1 MSTAVAVNSPEAE
14 ALFNAVWTSLESTV
28 GRASL
33 TFPRC
38 VFWLNGAPGAGKG
51 TNTAFIMEKKGFSAG
66 PVVVSDLLQTPEVR
80 KIMDAGL
87 LVGDKEVM
95 ELLFKKLSEP
105 QFRPGVIV
113 DGFPRTQV
121 QCDCLKLLFNKLNE
135 LHAGDAAKFAKPEFH
150 ILVLDVS
157 EAVAVE
163 RQLKRGKEALAFNA
177 EVDAGTK
184 PGPKQEIRK
193 TDTDPAAAGKRYRVF
208 AESTVAPLQSL
219 KGVFAYHHIDAG
231 GSIEAVRA
239 NLEKSIA

>member
-1 MSTAVAVNSPEAE
+1 MSTPVVVNNPEAVT
-14 ALFNAVWTSLESTV
+14 LFNAVWTSLEASA
-28 GRASL
+28 GRAAL
-33 TFPRC
+33 TFPKC

-51 TNTAFIMEKKGFSAG
+51 TNTAFIMEKKGFGAG

-95 ELLFKKLSEP
+95 ELLFRKLTEA
-105 QFRPGVIV
+105 QYRPGVIV

-135 LHAGDAAKFAKPEFH
+135 LHSSDASTFVKPDFH

-157 EAVAVE
+157 EEVAVE
-163 RQLKRGKEALAFNA
+163 RQLKRGREAVAYNA

-184 PGPKQEIRK
+184 PGPKQDIRK

-231 GSIEAVRA
+231 GALDAVRA
-239 NLEKSIA
+239 NLAKSIG

>member
-1 MSTAVAVNSPEAE
+1 MSTVTAVNSPAAE
-14 ALFNAVWTSLESTV
+14 ALFSAVWTSLESTV
-28 GRASL
+28 GRDAL
-33 TFPRC
+33 TFPKC

-95 ELLFKKLSEP
+95 ELLFRKLCEP

-121 QCDCLKLLFNKLNE
+121 QCDCLQLLFNKING
-135 LHAGDAAKFAKPEFH
+135 LHAGDAAKFVRPEFH

-163 RQLKRGKEALAFNA
+163 RQLKRGKDALAFNA

-208 AESTVAPLQSL
+208 AESTVTPLQSL
-219 KGVFAYHHIDAG
+219 KSTFAYHHIDAG

-239 NLEKSIA
+239 NLAKSIA

>member
-1 MSTAVAVNSPEAE
+1 MTAPITVANPEAVN
-14 ALFNAVWTSLESTV
+14 LFNAVWSSLESGV
-28 GRASL
+28 GRAAL
-33 TFPRC
+33 TFPKC

-51 TNTAFIMEKKGFSAG
+51 TNTSFIMEKKGFGAG

-87 LVGDKEVM
+87 LVDDKFVM
-95 ELLFKKLSEP
+95 ELLFRKLTEA

-121 QCDCLKLLFNKLNE
+121 QCDCLKLLFNKLSE
-135 LHAGDAAKFAKPEFH
+135 LNAAEPAKFAKPDFH

-163 RQLKRGKEALAFNA
+163 RQLKRGREALAFNA

-193 TDTDPAAAGKRYRVF
+193 TDTDPAAAAKRYRVF

-239 NLEKSIA
+239 NLSKSIA

>member
-1 MSTAVAVNSPEAE
+1 MSTEVVTNTEAV
-14 ALFNAVWTSLESTV
+14 ALFNAVRGALE
-28 GRASL
+28 ASVARDTL
-33 TFPRC
+33 TFPKC
-38 VFWLNGAPGAGKG
+38 IFWLNGAPGAGKG
-51 TNTAFIMEKKGFSAG
+51 TNTAFIMEKKGFTSG

-95 ELLFKKLSEP
+95 ELLFKKLTEP

-121 QCDCLKLLFNKLNE
+121 QCDCLKLLFAWLGE
-135 LHAGDAAKFAKPEFH
+135 LHAAEPAKFAKPDFH

-157 EAVAVE
+157 EEVAVE
-163 RQLKRGKEALAFNA
+163 RQLKRGREALAFNA

-219 KGVFAYHHIDAG
+219 KSVFAYHHIDAG
-231 GSIEAVRA
+231 GSIESVRA
-239 NLEKSIA
+239 ALGKSIA